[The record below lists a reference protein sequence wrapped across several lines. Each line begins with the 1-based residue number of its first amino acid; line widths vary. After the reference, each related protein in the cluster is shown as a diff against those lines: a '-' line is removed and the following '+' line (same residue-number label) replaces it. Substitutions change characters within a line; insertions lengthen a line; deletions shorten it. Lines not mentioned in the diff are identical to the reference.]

1 MVNDRFK
8 KDLLVKFDD
17 CCKMSKKPQGCQPR
31 GLDELAAAVR
41 YHQGQGQPKA
51 TPDGVHSLIE
61 GTTGWNG

>member
-1 MVNDRFK
+1 
-8 KDLLVKFDD
+8 LLQDEQET
-17 CCKMSKKPQGCQPR
+17 PGCQPR

-41 YHQGQGQPKA
+41 YHEGQGQPKA